1 MNSEFLPPV
10 AEQLFRDIQK
20 AFLETSQIPDDLLMA
35 LKFVF
40 GPCALQA
47 LDLVDQRS
55 VTCVS
60 SPSGREAFQVIGGS
74 GRCYTCFSSCHYCP
88 CPAFAY
94 TVLRRNEGP
103 LVSLKLRDY
112 LKSYILQTHPGRV
125 PESGHG
131 SDSAGERERPAHVD
145 AAQRDLGP
153 VTSPLRSVQQEDA
166 WMSTDA
172 LKRLFRSLQREE
184 HGNTL
189 SYVPP

>member
-20 AFLETSQIPDDLLMA
+20 AFLETMISLSLTSVR

-103 LVSLKLRDY
+103 LCKHILAVY
-112 LKSYILQTHPGRV
+112 LSQAMG
-125 PESGHG
+125 
-131 SDSAGERERPAHVD
+131 
-145 AAQRDLGP
+145 
-153 VTSPLRSVQQEDA
+153 VTQQESVSDQH
-166 WMSTDA
+166 MSTLLSGTSA
-172 LKRLFRSLQREE
+172 L
-184 HGNTL
+184 
-189 SYVPP
+189 